1 VVATSWRVGDETT
14 VRLVNRFYGGLA
26 RGAAVAD
33 ALREAKLDALR
44 DGLAPAAWA
53 AFTVVGDPVVRVSFG
68 RFARLPPPP

>member
-1 VVATSWRVGDETT
+1 
-14 VRLVNRFYGGLA
+14 
-26 RGAAVAD
+26 VAD

-68 RFARLPPPP
+68 RFAHLPPPP